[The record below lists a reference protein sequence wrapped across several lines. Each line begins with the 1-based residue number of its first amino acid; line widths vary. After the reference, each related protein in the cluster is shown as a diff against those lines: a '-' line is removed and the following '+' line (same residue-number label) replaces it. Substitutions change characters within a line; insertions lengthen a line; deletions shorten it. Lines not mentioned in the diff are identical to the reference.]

1 MRLTHLTLSN
11 FRNFARVELDL
22 PPGISVFCGENAQ
35 GKTNLLEAVYLLATT
50 RSPRAASDTELV
62 RWDAVAD
69 GVGAMRVGGRAQRG
83 RGELQVEI
91 AVMVRE
97 ADAAPPAEPVPHAA
111 KRLRLNGLPRR
122 ASEVI
127 GHILAVLFTV
137 QDIELLTGPP
147 AGRRR
152 YLDITVAQVDHAY
165 LRTLQRYQRV
175 MQQRNVLLRRVQEG
189 RARPEQLLPWDE
201 ELVMQGAAITLARAA
216 AVAELNRHVQS
227 VYMALSDGR
236 EDLTVRYAPQL
247 AEECPA
253 GLPGRPEELR
263 NRFREAIQR
272 RQAREVAA
280 GVSLVGPHRDDLR
293 FEIGGRPAG
302 SFGSRAQQRT
312 AALALRLA
320 EARFL
325 RERSGETPVLLLDD
339 ILSELDE
346 RRRAA
351 VLRVLTE
358 TEQALITTAE
368 LDRFS
373 PAFLERATVFRVA
386 DGRVFPLSVSVGC
399 DAAQAGRIVA
409 PAVDEP

>member
-50 RSPRAASDTELV
+50 RSPRAASDAELV
-62 RWDAVAD
+62 RWEAVED
-69 GVGAMRVGGRAQRG
+69 GLGAMRVGGRALRG
-83 RGELQVEI
+83 RTELQVEVT
-91 AVMVRE
+91 VMVRE
-97 ADAAPPAEPVPHAA
+97 AETSPLEEPAAHAA

-137 QDIELLTGPP
+137 QDIDLLTGSP

-165 LRTLQRYQRV
+165 LRALQRYQRV
-175 MQQRNVLLRRVQEG
+175 MQQRNVLLRRIEEG
-189 RARPEQLLPWDE
+189 RARPEHLLPWNE
-201 ELVMQGAAITLARAA
+201 ELVVQGAAITLARAA
-216 AVAELNRHVQS
+216 AVAELDRHLGS
-227 VYMALSDGR
+227 VYASLSEGR
-236 EDLTVRYAPQL
+236 EALAVRYAPQL
-247 AEECPA
+247 AEECPG
-253 GLPGRPEELR
+253 GLPATPEELR
-263 NRFREAIQR
+263 NRFREALQR
-272 RQAREVAA
+272 RQAREIAA

-325 RERSGETPVLLLDD
+325 RKRSGETPVLLLDD

-351 VLRVLTE
+351 VLHTLIDA
-358 TEQALITTAE
+358 EQALITTAE

-373 PAFLERATVFRVA
+373 PAFLERAAVFRVA
-386 DGRVFPLSVSVGC
+386 EGQVQPQRVP
-399 DAAQAGRIVA
+399 AGPIGA
-409 PAVDEP
+409 STPHEP